1 MDEIRKLA
9 CKELVSEIEDLA
21 NLKAGTDEKQKAVA
35 SVVELYKVVNE
46 ETEAERE
53 REERRKQRKEQFIN
67 TIINVG
73 VPAILTVGGW
83 FAYDRWFAKG
93 LKFEETGTITS
104 PWLRNITSKMAPK
117 R

>member
-1 MDEIRKLA
+1 MDEIRNLA
-9 CKELVSEIEDLA
+9 CEELKAEIKELST
-21 NLKAGTDEKQKAVA
+21 LKLGSDEKQKAIG

-46 ETEAERE
+46 EAEAERE
-53 REERRKQRKEQFIN
+53 REERRKQRKEQILN

-73 VPAILTVGGW
+73 VPAVLTVGGW

-104 PWLRNITSKMAPK
+104 PWIRNITSKMTPK
-117 R
+117 K